1 MGCRGP
7 KAKPWA
13 GVPLNLNPAPWGPRD
28 LGLGLRAAAPSSQGG
43 EGLRG
48 AGLWGQGVRVAQSV
62 WPQLREAWAT
72 T

>member
-7 KAKPWA
+7 RLSL
-13 GVPLNLNPAPWGPRD
+13 GQGSHLNLHPAPWGPRD

-43 EGLRG
+43 EGLSG
-48 AGLWGQGVRVAQSV
+48 AGLWGQGVRVARST